1 MTRDYFLVDNYSFL
15 CYPFHREVIYMQTIS
30 ERIDELI
37 RSLGITKTAFA
48 EKINIGQSFVSKICS
63 GAKIPSDRT
72 IMDICREFGVSE
84 QWLRTGTGEMFP
96 PRTRAQEI
104 ADFAADLLSDEPE
117 STRSVVISYLMRWD
131 ADDWSAVTK
140 ILRKHGAPHLP
151 PDKETEPNT

>member
-1 MTRDYFLVDNYSFL
+1 MN
-15 CYPFHREVIYMQTIS
+15 
-30 ERIDELI
+30 ERIKQL
-37 RSLGITKTAFA
+37 RKYLGLNQTDFGSR
-48 EKINIGQSFVSKICS
+48 IGIKQTSIANYES
-63 GAKIPSDRT
+63 GTRVPLDTVVAS
-72 IMDICREFGVSE
+72 ICREFGVSE

-131 ADDWSAVTK
+131 ADDWAAVTN

>member
-1 MTRDYFLVDNYSFL
+1 M
-15 CYPFHREVIYMQTIS
+15 H
-30 ERIDELI
+30 ERIKYL
-37 RSLGITKTAFA
+37 RKTLDLTQQEF
-48 EKINIGQSFVSKICS
+48 
-63 GAKIPSDRT
+63 SDRIRVKRGAVANYEVGRNDPT
-72 IMDICREFGVSE
+72 DSVVALICREFGVSE

-117 STRSVVISYLMRWD
+117 STRSVVISYLMRGD

-140 ILRKHGAPHLP
+140 ILRKHGTPHLP

>member
-1 MTRDYFLVDNYSFL
+1 MN
-15 CYPFHREVIYMQTIS
+15 
-30 ERIDELI
+30 ERIKQL
-37 RSLGITKTAFA
+37 RKHLGLNQTDF
-48 EKINIGQSFVSKICS
+48 GSKIGIKQTSIANYES
-63 GAKIPSDRT
+63 GTRVPLDTVVAS
-72 IMDICREFGVSE
+72 ICREFGVSE

-131 ADDWSAVTK
+131 ADDWAAVTK

>member
-1 MTRDYFLVDNYSFL
+1 M
-15 CYPFHREVIYMQTIS
+15 H
-30 ERIDELI
+30 ERIKYL
-37 RSLGITKTAFA
+37 RKTLDLTQQEF
-48 EKINIGQSFVSKICS
+48 
-63 GAKIPSDRT
+63 SDRIGVKRGAVANYEVGRNDPT
-72 IMDICREFGVSE
+72 DSVVALICREFGVSE

-131 ADDWSAVTK
+131 ADDWAAVTK

>member
-1 MTRDYFLVDNYSFL
+1 MD
-15 CYPFHREVIYMQTIS
+15 TINS
-30 ERIDELI
+30 RICDLI
-37 RSLGITKTAFA
+37 RDLGITKTAFA
-48 EKINIGQSFVSKICS
+48 EKIHVTPQFVSSLCS
-63 GAKIPSDRT
+63 GVKIPSDRT
-72 IMDICREFGVSE
+72 ILDICREFRCSE

-131 ADDWSAVTK
+131 ADDWAAVTK

>member
-1 MTRDYFLVDNYSFL
+1 M
-15 CYPFHREVIYMQTIS
+15 H
-30 ERIDELI
+30 ERIKYL
-37 RSLGITKTAFA
+37 RKTLDLTQQEF
-48 EKINIGQSFVSKICS
+48 
-63 GAKIPSDRT
+63 SDRIGVKRGAVANYEVGRNDPT
-72 IMDICREFGVSE
+72 DSVVALICREFGVSE
-84 QWLRTGTGEMFP
+84 QWLRYGTGEMFP

-104 ADFAADLLSDEPE
+104 ADFAADLLAEEPE

>member
-1 MTRDYFLVDNYSFL
+1 MDTINIRI
-15 CYPFHREVIYMQTIS
+15 CY
-30 ERIDELI
+30 LI
-37 RSLGITKTAFA
+37 RDLGITKTAFA
-48 EKINIGQSFVSKICS
+48 EKIHVTPQFVSSLCS
-63 GAKIPSDRT
+63 GVKIPSDRT
-72 IMDICREFGVSE
+72 ILDICREFRCSE
-84 QWLRTGTGEMFP
+84 QWLRTGTGDMFP

-131 ADDWSAVTK
+131 ADDWAAVTK

>member
-1 MTRDYFLVDNYSFL
+1 MN
-15 CYPFHREVIYMQTIS
+15 
-30 ERIDELI
+30 ERIKELRKI
-37 RSLGITKTAFA
+37 KNMTLEAF
-48 EKINIGQSFVSKICS
+48 
-63 GAKIPSDRT
+63 GAKVGVTRAAVSNIENCRSNPSDQL
-72 IMDICREFGVSE
+72 ILSICREFGVSE

-131 ADDWSAVTK
+131 ADDWAAVTK
-140 ILRKHGAPHLP
+140 ILRKHGTPHLP

>member
-1 MTRDYFLVDNYSFL
+1 MN
-15 CYPFHREVIYMQTIS
+15 
-30 ERIDELI
+30 ERIKQL
-37 RSLGITKTAFA
+37 RKHLGLNQTDF
-48 EKINIGQSFVSKICS
+48 
-63 GAKIPSDRT
+63 GAKIGIKQTSIANYESGTRVPLDAVVAS
-72 IMDICREFGVSE
+72 ICREFGVSE

-131 ADDWSAVTK
+131 ADDWAAVTK
-140 ILRKHGAPHLP
+140 ILRKHGTPHLP

>member
-1 MTRDYFLVDNYSFL
+1 M
-15 CYPFHREVIYMQTIS
+15 H
-30 ERIDELI
+30 ERIKYL
-37 RSLGITKTAFA
+37 RKTLDLTQQEF
-48 EKINIGQSFVSKICS
+48 
-63 GAKIPSDRT
+63 SDRIGVKRGAVANYEVGRNDPT
-72 IMDICREFGVSE
+72 DSVVALICREFGVSE

-131 ADDWSAVTK
+131 ADDWAAVTN

>member
-1 MTRDYFLVDNYSFL
+1 MDTINIRI
-15 CYPFHREVIYMQTIS
+15 CY
-30 ERIDELI
+30 LI
-37 RSLGITKTAFA
+37 RNLGITKTAFA
-48 EKINIGQSFVSKICS
+48 EKIHVTPQFVSSLCS
-63 GAKIPSDRT
+63 GVKIPSDRT
-72 IMDICREFGVSE
+72 ILDICREFRCSE

-131 ADDWSAVTK
+131 ADDWAAVTK
-140 ILRKHGAPHLP
+140 ILRKHGTPHLP

>member
-1 MTRDYFLVDNYSFL
+1 MN
-15 CYPFHREVIYMQTIS
+15 
-30 ERIDELI
+30 ERIKQL
-37 RSLGITKTAFA
+37 RKYLGLNQTDFGSR
-48 EKINIGQSFVSKICS
+48 IGIKQTSIANYES
-63 GAKIPSDRT
+63 GTRVPLDTVVAS
-72 IMDICREFGVSE
+72 ICREFGVSE

-131 ADDWSAVTK
+131 ADDWAAVTK

>member
-1 MTRDYFLVDNYSFL
+1 MDTINIRI
-15 CYPFHREVIYMQTIS
+15 CY
-30 ERIDELI
+30 LI
-37 RSLGITKTAFA
+37 RDLGSTKTAFA
-48 EKINIGQSFVSKICS
+48 EKIHVTPQFVSSLCS
-63 GAKIPSDRT
+63 GVKIPSDRT
-72 IMDICREFGVSE
+72 ILDICREFRCSE

>member
-1 MTRDYFLVDNYSFL
+1 M
-15 CYPFHREVIYMQTIS
+15 H
-30 ERIDELI
+30 ERIKYL
-37 RSLGITKTAFA
+37 RKTLDLTQQEF
-48 EKINIGQSFVSKICS
+48 
-63 GAKIPSDRT
+63 SDRIGVKRGAVANYEVGRNDPT
-72 IMDICREFGVSE
+72 DSVVALICREFGVSE
-84 QWLRTGTGEMFP
+84 QWLRYGTGEMFP

-131 ADDWSAVTK
+131 ADDWAAVTK

>member
-1 MTRDYFLVDNYSFL
+1 MN
-15 CYPFHREVIYMQTIS
+15 
-30 ERIDELI
+30 ERIKQL
-37 RSLGITKTAFA
+37 RKYLGLNQTDFGSR
-48 EKINIGQSFVSKICS
+48 IGIKQTSIANYES
-63 GAKIPSDRT
+63 GTRVPLDTVVAS
-72 IMDICREFGVSE
+72 ICREFGVSE

>member
-1 MTRDYFLVDNYSFL
+1 MN
-15 CYPFHREVIYMQTIS
+15 
-30 ERIDELI
+30 ERIKQL
-37 RSLGITKTAFA
+37 RKYLGLNQTDFGSR
-48 EKINIGQSFVSKICS
+48 IGIKQTSIANYES
-63 GAKIPSDRT
+63 GTRVPLDTVVAS
-72 IMDICREFGVSE
+72 ICREFGVSE

-131 ADDWSAVTK
+131 ADDWAAVTK
-140 ILRKHGAPHLP
+140 LLRKHGAPHLP